1 MRHRKNVN
9 RRDIMAELG
18 EISLWDSKAELDVFR
33 CLQKVINVEEFY
45 VFHICQFQKCF
56 RNLESMKNLKILI

>member
-1 MRHRKNVN
+1 
-9 RRDIMAELG
+9 MAELG